1 MVEDGAASGR
11 QDGTVSEVWVEGGA
25 SVALR
30 LDTGERV
37 RLVDPSG
44 TGSVAVLLLSAR
56 DPAEHLCLADSV
68 KLAGT
73 TDLGPGHE
81 LCSQHARAMAT
92 ILDGTTG
99 RVDPICGGTS
109 GAWARARG
117 WVGPVT
123 GPSRFAAGELLER
136 AAQDVGVGRR
146 WLPSPLGLF
155 ARALVDERGFLVWPE
170 RLGGPEE
177 VLLEAAMELVFLVAN
192 APHPLDPA
200 ACPATAPI
208 GVEVLGGRL
217 AAAEPPPLDLPSA
230 RSAPLPDGGTL
241 PPFGV
246 GRQEWLLEPGSV
258 WSGVLGAGATM
269 ELVDLEGRQAVDCLL
284 YSATDLSERYGAS
297 ETVVWQGSVAI
308 GEGTLLRSN
317 LGSVL
322 GRVVT
327 DSVAS
332 PADVPEAEAGG
343 FPGSGHD
350 TLGGACSQASNRRR
364 YGDEASRDPACTEGF
379 LLAGARF
386 GLGPGDLVGNLNWF
400 MRVPVGDDGRLEI
413 ATGWSQ
419 PGDRVAFQA
428 AVDLLVLVS
437 VCPQRHNPANGFR
450 PTPVRLAVDGPL
462 RDATALRQAG
472 SLPWRGPQAGVPA
485 DDPVAPA

>member
-1 MVEDGAASGR
+1 MVEGGAASVR

-30 LDTGERV
+30 LDAGERV

-44 TGSVAVLLLSAR
+44 TGSAAVLLLSAR
-56 DPAEHLCLADSV
+56 DPSEHLCLADSV
-68 KLAGT
+68 KFAET
-73 TDLGPGHE
+73 TDLGPGDE
-81 LCSQHARAMAT
+81 LCSQHARVLAT

-99 RVDPICGGTS
+99 RVDPICGGAS
-109 GAWARARG
+109 AAWASARG
-117 WVGPVT
+117 WVGPV
-123 GPSRFAAGELLER
+123 GDASRFAAGELLWR
-136 AAQDVGVGRR
+136 AAQGAGVGRR

-155 ARALVDERGFLVWPE
+155 TRALVDECGRLVWAE
-170 RLGGPEE
+170 RPGGPEE

-200 ACPATAPI
+200 ACPATVPI
-208 GVEVLGGRL
+208 GVEVPGGRP

-230 RSAPLPDGGTL
+230 RAAPLPDGGTL
-241 PPFGV
+241 PPVGV

-258 WSGVLGAGATM
+258 WSGVLGAGATL

-284 YSATDLSERYGAS
+284 YSAADLAERYSAS
-297 ETVVWQGSVAI
+297 ETAVWQGSVAI

-317 LGSVL
+317 LGAVL
-322 GRVVT
+322 GRVVA

-332 PADVPEAEAGG
+332 PADAPEAEAGG

-364 YGDEASRDPACTEGF
+364 YGEEAGQEPACTEGF

-400 MRVPVGDDGRLEI
+400 MRVPVGGDGRLEI
-413 ATGWSQ
+413 APGWSQ

-437 VCPQRHNPANGFR
+437 NCPQRLNPANGFR
-450 PTPVRLAVDGPL
+450 PTPVRLSVDGPL
-462 RDATALRQAG
+462 RDAAALRQAG
-472 SLPWRGPQAGVPA
+472 ALPWSGPQAGVPA
-485 DDPVAPA
+485 YDPVAPA